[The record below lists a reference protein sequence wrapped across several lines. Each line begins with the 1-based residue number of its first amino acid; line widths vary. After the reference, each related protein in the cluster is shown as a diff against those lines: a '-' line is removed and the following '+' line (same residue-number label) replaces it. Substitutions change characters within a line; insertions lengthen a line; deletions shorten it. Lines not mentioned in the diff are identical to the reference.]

1 MRCSQPRRLPGLAQV
16 GGRIDIDQDS
26 RVVAFQQ
33 LDLGAMPLEYGAC
46 AVIAAEL
53 HQLVAEPRGKPDRM
67 ASAPR

>member
-1 MRCSQPRRLPGLAQV
+1 
-16 GGRIDIDQDS
+16 
-26 RVVAFQQ
+26 
-33 LDLGAMPLEYGAC
+33 MPLEYGAC